1 MITLFQRDLFD
12 IDLECTYPSC
22 PLSVEMAD
30 FGCYFYSCLLR
41 CEYYRS
47 IILWSNIPWRVLPWP
62 RERIDRSHSLATL
75 LWASTETVMLVL
87 IVRPTIFPED
97 RILYV
102 LPVLDVVA
110 VELLGMSTYQ
120 VVRLHIELSYT

>member
-1 MITLFQRDLFD
+1 M
-12 IDLECTYPSC
+12 
-22 PLSVEMAD
+22 
-30 FGCYFYSCLLR
+30 
-41 CEYYRS
+41 
-47 IILWSNIPWRVLPWP
+47 LPWP